1 MKYLQ
6 YLRIANA
13 YSHFKLFSS
22 FKIIIA
28 LALLTSIQVFAQT
41 PAFPGAEGFGKYTS
55 GGRGGDVY
63 KVTNLNDSG
72 PGSFREA
79 CSASGPR
86 TIVFDVSGN
95 INLNS
100 DIVVTNGDLTI
111 AGQTAPGD
119 GVCIANSSF
128 VVQASNVMV
137 RHLRFR
143 LGDNGYKDAN
153 GNVVGS
159 DSEDKDVVRILGKP
173 GGTSDIIF
181 DHCSMS
187 WSIDEIVEIYGSTNA
202 ADGVND
208 VTFQYC
214 IFSEALY
221 SSHHTSG
228 NNSEGFKMSEN
239 TDNVTV
245 YKNLFSSNWE
255 HSIRSEGGGSFEM
268 INNIVYNFRYTTAIG
283 SANHFA
289 LINSYFKK
297 GEPFIFAEYMADY
310 YTDFN
315 YPAAQTQA
323 YASGNISDYAG
334 LSELDGAFLPF
345 EQPTPPVDSGI
356 SPDTVN
362 DAITDILNNAGA
374 IFPVR
379 DAVDNRIING
389 YNTTTSTIIDTQ
401 AEVGGFPNLSST
413 SPLQDTDNDGM
424 PDSWEITNGLDI
436 NNPADRNYLNGE
448 GYTNL
453 ELYLN
458 GFSQSFSAGSDFT
471 ICEGDSAILTAS
483 GGSNY
488 TWNTGETTTSITV
501 NPTVTTTYMVT
512 GLNQSGS
519 SASDSVTVYVNPNPT
534 ADAGSNVAIC
544 EGDST
549 VLTASGGDTYVWS
562 TGETTQTITVSPTST
577 TSYTVTVT
585 QNGCTDS
592 DSVLVLVNP
601 LPNANAGTDVTI
613 NQGDST
619 ILTATGGGT
628 YLWNTGETTASITV
642 SPNATATY
650 SVTVTNLGCQASD
663 DVQVI
668 VTDGVLAD
676 AGEDQTICEGD
687 NVTLTAS
694 GGTDYLWNTG
704 ETTASITVSPTV
716 TTTYSVTVSDGN
728 SSDID
733 DVTVAVNPLP
743 IANAGNDLA
752 ICEGDSTVLTAS
764 GGDSYLWST
773 GESTAN
779 ITISPN
785 TTTTYSVTVYQNGC
799 EATDDVQVT
808 VNPLPTAN
816 AGADVTINQ
825 GDSTTLTASGGGTY
839 LWNTGETT
847 ASITVSPNTT
857 TTYTVTVTQNGC
869 EDSDDVVVTVNST
882 NTVIANAGEEQ
893 TICEG
898 ESATLTASGGTDYLW
913 STGETTASI
922 IVNPIAT
929 TTYSVTVSDG
939 NTSDTDD
946 VIVTV
951 NPLPIADAGVDQI
964 ICEGDSATLIA
975 TGGDSY
981 LWSSGET
988 TASITINPN
997 TTTIYSVT
1005 VYQNGCEATDD
1016 VQVTVNPL
1024 PTANAGADVTINQ
1037 GDSTTL
1043 TATGGGTYLWNSG
1056 ETTASITVSPN
1067 ATTTYSVTV
1076 TQNGCEDSDEVVV
1089 TVNSTNTVTANA
1101 GEDQTICEGDSATL
1115 TASGGTNYLWST
1127 GETTA
1132 TIEVTP
1138 NATATYSVTVSEG
1151 SSTDTDEVTVYV
1163 NPLPSVSVSGDETIL
1178 QGEYVTLSASGANTY
1193 EWSNGATAPN
1203 IAVNP
1208 SVTTTYYVKGYINNC
1223 YDEKEVTV
1231 NVVQQ
1236 VVASAG
1242 EDRIICA
1249 GETTTLTASGGE
1261 TYLWNTGE
1269 TTQSI
1274 EVNPSEN
1281 TTYQVTVSNSLDE
1294 DVAEVTVSVEICEE
1308 EQIEEPET
1316 YNMQIYADRG
1326 NPSMINVKIQGL
1338 LNPSE
1343 LYIHN
1348 VDGRLVHSQS
1358 FGSNNG
1364 QQFVIKLNTSIYNQG
1379 VYFITLKELSVT
1391 RTKRIVFR

>member
-6 YLRIANA
+6 FIRIAIA
-13 YSHFKLFSS
+13 YSNFKLLSS
-22 FKIIIA
+22 VKLTICF
-28 LALLTSIQVFAQT
+28 ALLAFSQVFAQT
-41 PAFPGAEGFGKYTS
+41 PAFPGAEGFGKFTS

-100 DIVVTNGDLTI
+100 DIIVTNGDLTI

-128 VVQASNVMV
+128 IVQASNVMV

-202 ADGVND
+202 ADGVSD

-297 GEPFIFAEYMADY
+297 GEPFIFAEYMADF

-323 YASGNISDYAG
+323 YASGNISDYPG
-334 LSELDGAFLPF
+334 LTELDGAFLPF
-345 EQPTPPVDSGI
+345 EQPTPPVASVI
-356 SPDTVN
+356 SPDSVN
-362 DAITDILNNAGA
+362 DAITDILTNSGA

-389 YNTTTSTIIDTQ
+389 YNATTSTIIDTQ
-401 AEVGGFPNLSST
+401 AEVGGFPNLTST
-413 SPLQDTDNDGM
+413 SPLLDTDNDGM

-436 NNPADRNYLNGE
+436 NDPADRNYLNGE

-458 GFSQSFSAGSDFT
+458 GFTQSFSAGSDLT
-471 ICEGDSAILTAS
+471 ICEGESTVLTAS

-488 TWNTGETTTSITV
+488 SWNTGETTASITV
-501 NPTVTTTYMVT
+501 TPTVTTTYTVT
-512 GLNQSGS
+512 GLNQSGN
-519 SASDSVTVYVNPNPT
+519 SASDSVTVYVNPNPI

-549 VLTASGGDTYVWS
+549 VLTATGGDTYAWN
-562 TGETTQTITVSPTST
+562 TGETTQSITVSPTST

-601 LPNANAGTDVTI
+601 LPNANAG
-613 NQGDST
+613 
-619 ILTATGGGT
+619 
-628 YLWNTGETTASITV
+628 
-642 SPNATATY
+642 
-650 SVTVTNLGCQASD
+650 
-663 DVQVI
+663 
-668 VTDGVLAD
+668 
-676 AGEDQTICEGD
+676 
-687 NVTLTAS
+687 
-694 GGTDYLWNTG
+694 
-704 ETTASITVSPTV
+704 
-716 TTTYSVTVSDGN
+716 
-728 SSDID
+728 
-733 DVTVAVNPLP
+733 
-743 IANAGNDLA
+743 
-752 ICEGDSTVLTAS
+752 
-764 GGDSYLWST
+764 
-773 GESTAN
+773 
-779 ITISPN
+779 
-785 TTTTYSVTVYQNGC
+785 
-799 EATDDVQVT
+799 
-808 VNPLPTAN
+808 
-816 AGADVTINQ
+816 ADVTINQ
-825 GDSTTLTASGGGTY
+825 GDSTTLTATGGGTY

-857 TTYTVTVTQNGC
+857 TTYSVTVTNVGCQDTDDVTVTVTDG
-869 EDSDDVVVTVNST
+869 VV
-882 NTVIANAGEEQ
+882 ANAGEDQ

-913 STGETTASI
+913 STGETTANI
-922 IVNPIAT
+922 TVNPTAT

-939 NTSDTDD
+939 NSSDTDD
-946 VIVTV
+946 VIITV
-951 NPLPIADAGVDQI
+951 NPLPIADAGANQI
-964 ICEGDSATLIA
+964 ICEGDSATLTA

-988 TASITINPN
+988 TASITISPN

-1043 TATGGGTYLWNSG
+1043 TATGGGTYLWNTG
-1056 ETTASITVSPN
+1056 ETTSSITVSPN

-1132 TIEVTP
+1132 TIEVIP

-1163 NPLPSVSVSGDETIL
+1163 NPLPSVNVSGDETIL

-1274 EVNPSEN
+1274 EVSPSEN